1 MSKKKY
7 KMFCE
12 CCQKNVLVEDDENS
26 TCPECGCDELCECDD
41 PEIDAF
47 DLFDNPCSP
56 VDTVGGI

>member
-12 CCQKNVLVEDDENS
+12 CCQKNVLVENEEGP
-26 TCPECGCDELCECDD
+26 CPECGCDELYECDD